1 MDFGDPGGGNMTGIG
16 EGGGTESVEN
26 GNGNAEGGSEYSA
39 DYDGIYIQFKDWM
52 DRDGL
57 NLNTLNFEQSTSP
70 VHVGIYANV
79 YYSGLLEWCSI
90 ILLLQSRHICPR
102 TSSTS

>member
-39 DYDGIYIQFKDWM
+39 DYDGMYIPFKNWM
-52 DRDGL
+52 D
-57 NLNTLNFEQSTSP
+57 
-70 VHVGIYANV
+70 
-79 YYSGLLEWCSI
+79 
-90 ILLLQSRHICPR
+90 
-102 TSSTS
+102 

>member
-1 MDFGDPGGGNMTGIG
+1 MTGIG

-57 NLNTLNFEQSTSP
+57 NLNTLNRARRRSMSVFTLM
-70 VHVGIYANV
+70 Y
-79 YYSGLLEWCSI
+79 I
-90 ILLLQSRHICPR
+90 IQDY
-102 TSSTS
+102 

>member
-39 DYDGIYIQFKDWM
+39 DYDGIVNYEIEWIEYCWHAFVSVFTRDTNDHEHAQASKFKIMVDLKIM
-52 DRDGL
+52 
-57 NLNTLNFEQSTSP
+57 
-70 VHVGIYANV
+70 VA
-79 YYSGLLEWCSI
+79 
-90 ILLLQSRHICPR
+90 
-102 TSSTS
+102 